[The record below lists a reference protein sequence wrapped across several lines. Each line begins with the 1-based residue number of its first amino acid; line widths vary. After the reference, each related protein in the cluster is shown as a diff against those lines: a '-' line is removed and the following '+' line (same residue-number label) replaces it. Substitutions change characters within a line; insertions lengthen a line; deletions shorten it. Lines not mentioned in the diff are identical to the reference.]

1 MKEIK
6 RYLESKEGNYSF
18 YFEDLKSGYTYGF
31 NEYVKMPAA
40 GCIKV
45 PIAMALMKEIENGS
59 ITLDDKV
66 NIGDEDKVSGFF
78 GIIHE
83 FSDRDYTIK
92 ELLIAMLIQSDNTA
106 ACKIINTI
114 GIDKVNSIIKDMG
127 LNSTKVNKYPSNIKL
142 NDDQENITTSYDL
155 SKCFKILHNYSI
167 LSEEHSKLIIDTL
180 KRHQLSTRI
189 PFYFPRE
196 MQITTANKIGTLES
210 VENDTALLS
219 IPKGEFVFTVMSNN
233 IPTNVYGIT
242 TIARAGKMMFDMVDK
257 DWN

>member
-6 RYLESKEGNYSF
+6 RYLESKEGCYSF

-31 NEYVKMPAA
+31 NEHIKMPAA

-45 PIAMALMKEIENGS
+45 PIAMALMKEVENGN
-59 ITLDDKV
+59 ITLEDKV

-106 ACKIINTI
+106 ACKIINVI
-114 GIDKVNSIIKDMG
+114 GLEKVNTLIKEMG
-127 LNSTKVNKYPSNIKL
+127 LNSTRVNKYPSNVKL
-142 NDDQENITTSYDL
+142 DDKHENITTSYDL
-155 SKCFKILHNYSI
+155 SKCFKLLNSYSI
-167 LSEEHSKLIIDTL
+167 LAEEHSRLIIDTL

-196 MQITTANKIGTLES
+196 MQLTTANKIGTLES

-219 IPKGEFVFTVMSNN
+219 LPKGEFVVTIMSANL
-233 IPTNVYGIT
+233 PTNVYGIT
-242 TIARAGKMMFDMVDK
+242 TISRAGKMMFDMIDK